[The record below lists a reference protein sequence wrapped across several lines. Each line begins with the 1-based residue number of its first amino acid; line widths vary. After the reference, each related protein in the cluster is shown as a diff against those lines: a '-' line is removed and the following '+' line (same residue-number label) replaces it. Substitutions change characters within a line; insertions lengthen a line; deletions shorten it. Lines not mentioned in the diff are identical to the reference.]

1 MPEMTYR
8 EAITEA
14 LMIEMDRDETV
25 VIMGEDLS
33 SLAHAVRLSRRTRRI
48 VRQNLAFALCT
59 MTLLVLAASMGSS
72 SSLPLTLDRRVT
84 PSGR

>member
-1 MPEMTYR
+1 M
-8 EAITEA
+8 A
-14 LMIEMDRDETV
+14 LETADV

-59 MTLLVLAASMGSS
+59 MTLLVLAASMGWIG
-72 SSLPLTLDRRVT
+72 LTAGVIGHEGSTVIVVFNGLRLLADR
-84 PSGR
+84 S